1 MSQNPTTRKYPRH
14 PTDLPVKVLFEEL
27 VASESSYLNNI
38 SEGGLSFNSM
48 LPLETG
54 SLVSIRIPINK
65 PVFDFACRVV
75 WCTRKGPEYTIGVE
89 FVGSD
94 IAFRQRVVAMVRGID
109 DYRLRVQEQEGRH
122 LSSQQAALEWISHY
136 ADELYGKVPPAE

>member
-1 MSQNPTTRKYPRH
+1 MSQNLPPRKHPRH
-14 PTDLPVKVLFEEL
+14 TSDLPVKVLFEEL

-48 LPLETG
+48 RPLETG
-54 SLVSIRIPINK
+54 SSVNIRIPLNK

-75 WCTRKGPEYTIGVE
+75 WCTKKGPEYTIGVE

-94 IAFRQRVVAMVRGID
+94 TAFRQRVVAMVQDID
-109 DYRLRVQEQEGRH
+109 RYRLRVQEQEGRH
-122 LSSQQAALEWISHY
+122 LSSQQAALEWIARY
-136 ADELYGKVPPAE
+136 AEELYGQVPPAE